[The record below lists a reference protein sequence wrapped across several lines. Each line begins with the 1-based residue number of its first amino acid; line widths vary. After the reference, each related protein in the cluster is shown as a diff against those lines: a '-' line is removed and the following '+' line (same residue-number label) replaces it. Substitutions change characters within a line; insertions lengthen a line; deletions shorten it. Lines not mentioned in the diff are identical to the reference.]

1 MRSKLLGVL
10 LVMLIVLASFVPA
23 LAQDAPEVFCG
34 DLSED
39 DCALLTAAA
48 ANEANMTSWKAVGE
62 YSATIAGIPQAP
74 EAMVD
79 VIVDGSFALDEA
91 AADAAAAVS
100 GASQAELVAVLQES
114 PEAAQALV
122 DGLDADVVFNIT
134 LGEETAAALS
144 AEAGVDIPT
153 ELSVPLVLKDGVL
166 YVDPTEVK
174 PLVQGLE
181 GIDGWVGV
189 EVSRLLE
196 ASIASGQFE
205 AAIAQMDPAN
215 QSAAEGVDPAT
226 AALLAGLSDP
236 KAFEKFMVIERG
248 EDVEIDGA
256 SAAVFVTTFD
266 VLSFLTS
273 PEFTDIVTALA
284 DSGAIEGMTA
294 ADVNQAMG
302 MVGLMG
308 PMLFQ
313 GLTVEAAQAVDLD
326 TEMQVAYSS
335 TFSWDLASLLQ
346 MAAMSGQLPADM
358 MSDTAMIDFSTSV
371 LNSAINEPVEIAAP
385 ADALVIPAEAM
396 MTQPE

>member
-385 ADALVIPAEAM
+385 ADAFVIPAEAM